1 MADGKEVTAVLP
13 FVTQDAAWEAISEVL
28 GMLPVSDP
36 SPSIG
41 PTASLRMIQIDPDQ
55 DIRGKAIHFKHDS
68 DANNDPHPPGRVHKS
83 GGPGSRGIDMHSL
96 LHRMGLSEAYKRFV
110 SDART
115 CTAEILSSTVRLL
128 LFLIL

>member
-28 GMLPVSDP
+28 GMLPVRDP

-41 PTASLRMIQIDPDQ
+41 ATASLRMLQMDPDQ
-55 DIRGKAIHFKHDS
+55 DIRGKSILFKHDASS
-68 DANNDPHPPGRVHKS
+68 DPPPPGRVHKA
-83 GGPGSRGIDMHSL
+83 GGAGSRGIDMHSL
-96 LHRMGLSEAYKRFV
+96 LHRMGLSEAYERFV